1 MHSSNLP
8 SGAENDP
15 RAPWVVT
22 ADYCPYCDED
32 LIDEEAEEISQRL
45 DLPFNEVK
53 DRILAAAN
61 LCQQCREEEI
71 ADFRDDN

>member
-1 MHSSNLP
+1 MNSNNLP
-8 SGAENDP
+8 LGAKDDP

-22 ADYCPYCDED
+22 TSYCPYCDED

-45 DLPFNEVK
+45 DLSFDEVK
-53 DRILAAAN
+53 DRILASAK
-61 LCQQCREEEI
+61 LCHQCREEEI